1 MKSLSAR
8 FPINSPFRSQAMH
21 EYKPIQFDDLAH
33 VLHNAHMRR
42 SADFGVWLRQYLR
55 DRRQAGW
62 HKEAKVD
69 LLNAMI
75 SLIAPS
81 ARQSN

>member
-1 MKSLSAR
+1 
-8 FPINSPFRSQAMH
+8 MH
-21 EYKPIQFDDLAH
+21 EYKPIQFDDLAV

-42 SADFGVWLRQYLR
+42 SADFGLWLRQYLK

-69 LLNAMI
+69 VLNAMLP
-75 SLIAPS
+75 LIAP
-81 ARQSN
+81 APRHSN